1 MAELARYLYAVTRAS
16 EDCGLEGETGIDGR
30 PLAVIVEGGLGA
42 VVSDVD
48 LASFGEEGLR
58 RNLESMEWLE
68 RVARKHDEV
77 VNAVARTGPTAPMR
91 LATICLDD
99 DGVRARLIEWRDEM
113 TAALDRVEGRSEWS
127 VKLVVPPAT
136 AGDASPIAGAAE
148 RRPGAGAAYLLR
160 KRQETELRAR
170 TEQDALDEAAR
181 VYDRLAGLAVAGRR
195 LAPQDPRLSGHAGT
209 MTLNAAFLVEDDD
222 GPVFEETAAGL
233 GRALPVGAL
242 HVAGPWPPYSF
253 ATLEPS

>member
-1 MAELARYLYAVTRAS
+1 VAERARYLYAVTRPLTA
-16 EDCGLEGETGIDGR
+16 GALEGQTGIDDR
-30 PLAVIVEGGLGA
+30 PLAVVVEAGLGA

-48 LASFGEEGLR
+48 LDAFGEEGLR

-68 RVARKHDEV
+68 RVARKHDDV

-127 VKLVVPPAT
+127 VKVVLPPT
-136 AGDASPIAGAAE
+136 TTGAAPHPTVATD
-148 RRPGAGAAYLLR
+148 RGAGAGAAYLLR

-170 TEQDALDEAAR
+170 TEQDALDEAAM

-195 LAPQDPRLSGHAGT
+195 LTPQDPRLSGHPGT
-209 MTLNAAFLVEDDD
+209 MTLNAAFLVEDD
-222 GPVFEETAAGL
+222 GGQAFEETAAEL
-233 GRALPVGAL
+233 GRSLPVGTL
-242 HVAGPWPPYSF
+242 LVAGPWPPYSF
-253 ATLEPS
+253 ATLEPA

>member
-1 MAELARYLYAVTRAS
+1 MARYLYAVTRAS
-16 EDCGLEGETGIDGR
+16 RNSSLEGQTGIDGR
-30 PLAVIVEGGLGA
+30 PLAVIVQGGLGA
-42 VVSDVD
+42 VVSEVD

-58 RNLESMEWLE
+58 RNLEDMEWLE

-99 DGVRARLIEWRDEM
+99 DGVRARLVEWEDEM

-127 VKLVVPPAT
+127 VKVVVPPA
-136 AGDASPIAGAAE
+136 ASGAAP
-148 RRPGAGAAYLLR
+148 RPTGAPDRGAGSGAAYLLR

-170 TEQDALDEAAR
+170 TEQDALDEAAQ

-195 LAPQDPRLSGHAGT
+195 LTPQDPRLSGHQGT
-209 MTLNAAFLVEDDD
+209 MTLNAAFLVEDDA
-222 GPVFEETAAGL
+222 GTAFEETAAEI
-233 GRALPVGAL
+233 GRTLPVGAL

-253 ATLEPS
+253 ATLEPT

>member
-1 MAELARYLYAVTRAS
+1 MARYLYAVTRAM
-16 EDCGLEGETGIDGR
+16 EGGALEGQTGIDGQ
-30 PLAVIVEGGLGA
+30 PLAVITQSGLGA

-91 LATICLDD
+91 LATICLGD
-99 DGVRARLIEWRDEM
+99 DGVRARLLEWRDEM

-127 VKLVVPPAT
+127 VKVVVPPPP
-136 AGDASPIAGAAE
+136 AGTESRPADASDRGA
-148 RRPGAGAAYLLR
+148 GAGAAYLLR

-170 TEQDALDEAAR
+170 TERDALDEAGQ
-181 VYDRLAGLAVAGRR
+181 VYDRLARLAVAGRR
-195 LAPQDPRLSGHAGT
+195 LAPQDPRLSGHPGT
-209 MTLNAAFLVEDDD
+209 MTLNAAFLVEDVD
-222 GPVFEETAAGL
+222 GHAFEEAAAEV
-233 GRALPVGAL
+233 GRSLQVGAL